1 MIPARILTCCGALL
15 VTALVTASGCSSG
28 PPKPTP
34 VKAALMTA
42 TDVNPDIEGHPAPI
56 VVRLYELKEEGAF
69 NNTDYFRL
77 IDREQEALGPS
88 LVAKEEYELQPG
100 ESRTW
105 DMKVPGE
112 ARFVGVAAGFRD
124 LANSHWKALLPTP
137 HKGLR
142 TPRLTITV
150 AKSAVSIR
158 VGK

>member
-1 MIPARILTCCGALL
+1 VTPARILTYTVILVAALAA
-15 VTALVTASGCSSG
+15 VSGCSSG

-34 VKAALMTA
+34 VKAALITA

-56 VVRLYELKEEGAF
+56 VVRVYELKDESAF
-69 NNTDYFRL
+69 NNADYFRL
-77 IDREQEALGPS
+77 IDREQEVLGSS
-88 LVAKEEYELQPG
+88 LAGREEYELQPG

-112 ARFVGVAAGFRD
+112 ARFLGVTAGFRD

-137 HKGLR
+137 HQHFG
-142 TPRLTITV
+142 TPKVTISV
-150 AKSAVSIR
+150 AKSVVNIK